1 MASNGEEV
9 TEDDEAEWYLRR
21 MDAGLSS
28 LQNADYVLGWVCME
42 DDGVSFHQSH
52 PWLRDRKADEQ
63 ALLHARVL
71 LARKNKSF
79 RDLVAVLE
87 GMSLLSCFVTDQIFR
102 LREEEWEMGSER

>member
-42 DDGVSFHQSH
+42 DDGVSC
-52 PWLRDRKADEQ
+52 
-63 ALLHARVL
+63 VL
-71 LARKNKSF
+71 LVS
-79 RDLVAVLE
+79 
-87 GMSLLSCFVTDQIFR
+87 
-102 LREEEWEMGSER
+102 